1 MNESHEWKMNKL
13 QIFFSTYFPTWN
25 YMFKVNDRN
34 TRMRCVIGS
43 KLAVR
48 TPERCQYFTP
58 CSNVSVVNFEQVNA
72 GWVNWNINTPI
83 LRSMFILKYFD
94 WKTPGKQEVLF
105 LSYQIFRVQ
114 FYINILFFESQKFLI
129 DIFISFYFCT

>member
-1 MNESHEWKMNKL
+1 
-13 QIFFSTYFPTWN
+13 
-25 YMFKVNDRN
+25 MFKVNDRN
-34 TRMRCVIGS
+34 TRMRWVIGS

-58 CSNVSVVNFEQVNA
+58 CSNVSVVNFEQVNV

-83 LRSMFILKYFD
+83 LRSIFILKYFD

-105 LSYQIFRVQ
+105 LSYQIFRIQ
-114 FYINILFFESQKFLI
+114 FYINITFFWISKIPDRYFHIILFLHIAANASNKYCKKLVVVDILLFF
-129 DIFISFYFCT
+129 